1 MTGAV
6 SGAETPGQ
14 EVGSGEVAGVE
25 IGGVEHSVL
34 IPTTTHD
41 TRKKFQKR
49 QGKCEKKAKILTEE
63 FQLEEASVGVGRW

>member
-1 MTGAV
+1 MACKTGISSGRMVESQGGSGAAKGGV
-6 SGAETPGQ
+6 SGAEFPGQ

-41 TRKKFQKR
+41 TRKMFQ
-49 QGKCEKKAKILTEE
+49 EKAERL
-63 FQLEEASVGVGRW
+63 